1 MINYYKAAERT
12 LSARPDLDRALENLK
27 ARKEA
32 ALLNG
37 RPQGIRTADTTR
49 PYISEGRVN
58 DALSSCVEIAEIDR
72 EIAATQSAIEAID
85 RAIDQLDEAEAAVIR
100 AWYIDK
106 ATKEQIADRLNYASS
121 TTVYA
126 IKNKGVA
133 SFAVLYFG
141 AGALGSI

>member
-1 MINYYKAAERT
+1 MINYYKSAERT

-27 ARKEA
+27 ARKET
-32 ALLNG
+32 ALMHG
-37 RPQGIRTADTTR
+37 RPQGVRTADTTR

-72 EIAATQSAIEAID
+72 EIIATQDAIEAID
-85 RAIDQLDEAEAAVIR
+85 RALAQLPEEEAAVLR

-106 ATKEQIADRLNYASS
+106 ATKEQIADRLNYAST
-121 TTVYA
+121 TTVYT

>member
-1 MINYYKAAERT
+1 MINYYKSAERT

-32 ALLNG
+32 VLLRG
-37 RPQGIRTADTTR
+37 RPQGVRTADTTR

-72 EIAATQSAIEAID
+72 EIKATKATIEAID
-85 RAIDQLDEAEAAVIR
+85 RAIDQLPEAEAAVLR

-106 ATKEQIADRLNYASS
+106 ATKEQIADRLNYASA
-121 TTVYA
+121 TTVYT

-133 SFAVLYFG
+133 SFAVLFFV
-141 AGALGSI
+141 AGALGSN